1 MSRLTPIGGFLAAA
15 LFLAAGAWWLANMT
29 LQASGGFAAAPI
41 VSAQAAVA
49 LVLGQWLLIALFAG
63 QPGSAGTLL
72 TATASGLSY
81 IVPVWPLIALLCL
94 CSDLSVATLAATQ
107 AIAFTLALVMAWV
120 GAAVERMRV
129 DAEFGTM
136 LRSALGILVAAAIW
150 TGRSQLYAWV
160 TA

>member
-29 LQASGGFAAAPI
+29 LQASGGFAAAPM

-63 QPGSAGTLL
+63 QPGSTGTLS
-72 TATASGLSY
+72 TSAASGLSY
-81 IVPVWPLIALLCL
+81 IVPVWPLIALLWL
-94 CSDLSVATLAATQ
+94 CSDLSVVTLVATQ
-107 AIAFTLALVMAWV
+107 AIAFTLALAMAWI
-120 GAAVERMRV
+120 GAGVERMRI
-129 DAEFGTM
+129 DAELEIM
-136 LRSALGILVAAAIW
+136 LRSAIGIVVAAAIW
-150 TGRSQLYAWV
+150 TGRSQLHAWV